1 MTEFSGHLH
10 QKGWKAETWKAKDAA
25 ISGLLLQKGWR
36 SEAWMPRKYVLRGK
50 ILHCYLGDSE
60 RSAYLID
67 AESFVTVIQNG
78 AKEEGVKESSD
89 DAHKFIFSIRTKN
102 RTMGYSVNNVTLSA
116 PDENALNDWL
126 EALSAAAFEG
136 EVINIPHIWPKKF
149 RNQSNLFTISY
160 NGRNVQNG
168 NSFKSF
174 QLEGPPFDTFVDKMH
189 QVKEVSPLM
198 SRLKW
203 ATTTSTAS
211 LTIPRSDVALLNVPV
226 LKLLYTLIMIS
237 PKASVESP
245 NVPVRIRAKCASSQQ

>member
-1 MTEFSGHLH
+1 
-10 QKGWKAETWKAKDAA
+10 
-25 ISGLLLQKGWR
+25 
-36 SEAWMPRKYVLRGK
+36 MPRKYVLRGK

-78 AKEEGVKESSD
+78 AKEEGVKAPSD
-89 DAHKFIFSIRTKN
+89 DAHKYIFSIRTKN

-136 EVINIPHIWPKKF
+136 EVITVPHIWPKKF
-149 RNQSNLFTISY
+149 RNQPNLFTISY
-160 NGRNVQNG
+160 DGRNVKNG

-174 QLEGPPFDTFVDKMH
+174 QLERPPFDTFVDKMH
-189 QVKEVSPLM
+189 QVKEVSPQL
-198 SRLKW
+198 SRLRW
-203 ATTTSTAS
+203 AISKSDALLCT
-211 LTIPRSDVALLNVPV
+211 PPSDVAPLNIPV

-237 PKASVESP
+237 PKAPVEGP
-245 NVPVRIRAKCASSQQ
+245 NEPVRTYTSKMRIKSTVTCVHSQACRNMLLNMRTDQIGRNEIFQ